1 MHLQMAREPSV
12 TSARVQPNSTLDM
25 YPHIPVQ
32 EEAQPQLPTCAV
44 CGVAELFSKSQRQ
57 NHDRLAF
64 RDINSRLSMQRPTT
78 IDKKT
83 QKNCDM
89 GLATFD
95 GSYSWI
101 DYKSNFG
108 GNS

>member
-1 MHLQMAREPSV
+1 MTKTSPNLSNMHLQMAREPSV

-78 IDKKT
+78 IDKKNA
-83 QKNCDM
+83 KK
-89 GLATFD
+89 L
-95 GSYSWI
+95 
-101 DYKSNFG
+101 
-108 GNS
+108 